1 MGEKLRIEVESVRAP
16 SAPAAAPAAAPSEDK
31 DMAKGGG
38 HPLKALKRSFKRR
51 MSGKAKAEPSKG
63 AKGDIEMGTA
73 DDEEEEFLR
82 NPSIGE
88 LTH

>member
-1 MGEKLRIEVESVRAP
+1 MEVESVRVP
-16 SAPAAAPAAAPSEDK
+16 TAPAAAPAAAPSE

-63 AKGDIEMGTA
+63 DIEMGA
-73 DDEEEEFLR
+73 AARRL
-82 NPSIGE
+82 
-88 LTH
+88 